1 MIGII
6 DYKAGNLASVRNAC
20 QRLKMDCFVSSDTDE
35 LAGADGIIFP
45 GVGHA
50 ESAMNALEEV
60 GLDEFLRSTNLPVL
74 GICLGMQLLF
84 SSSEESSKACLG
96 LIEGRLKKFDPT
108 VSKVP
113 HMGWN
118 TVDLLTDHPL
128 VAGLGEQPWF
138 YFVHSYY
145 APVAGYSLGTCE
157 YQTGFSAIV
166 ASENYMGAQFHPEKS
181 GKSGEK
187 LLMNFFELV
196 SGKTLNRPV
205 RKELS

>member
-20 QRLKMDCFVSSDTDE
+20 RRLEMDCFVSSEPNE
-35 LAGADGIIFP
+35 LERADGIIFP

-50 ESAMNALEEV
+50 EAAMNALSEV
-60 GLDEFLRSTNLPVL
+60 ELDVFLRQTHQPVL

-84 SSSEESSKACLG
+84 SSSEESTKACLG
-96 LIEGRLKKFDPT
+96 LIDGRLHKFDSAI
-108 VSKVP
+108 SKVP

-118 TVDLLTDHPL
+118 TVDICSDHPL
-128 VAGLGEQPWF
+128 VSGLGTHPWF

-145 APVAGYSLGTCE
+145 APLAEYTLGTCE

-166 ASENYMGAQFHPEKS
+166 ASRNFMGVQFHPEKS

-187 LLMNFFELV
+187 LLLNFFQMV
-196 SGKTLNRPV
+196 TGKTATPKV
-205 RKELS
+205 KSEIS